1 MHRRARSILRGEQGL
16 SMILVLCI
24 GALFVA
30 LSAALVYAASVLTAN
45 ANRQLLEQEAY
56 QLATSF
62 SDVLEGELND
72 KDSSFAKFVNGQFM
86 FSQSYGKDIYDLES
100 QPKEFV
106 WKPNGSQPDG
116 GAEAITVTLRRRPGD
131 GADKLNQ
138 TANSTIA
145 TDLRN
150 LLDTL
155 EGEDRK
161 GMAIVDLQL
170 DITVTV
176 TKNGESFAF
185 TRTYDRTVKYDS
197 DGSQAKS
204 YIFPKVYYTIN
215 DGTTKYY
222 RISELTF
229 FAPGVGEKTI
239 DDNNISSNRLTFH
252 CDTSQ
257 QPDSITSQRGE
268 TIVEVLVSF
277 LLLMIFTSMFVVSL
291 RYARAMSQ
299 KAETL
304 RETAYAFCAGL
315 YPANN
320 AAPNWV
326 KERDGLEFSFGDYG
340 EFVVEGVELDSV
352 ETSAEVTENGQKTTE
367 QHKFYRYSKS
377 TAEGTT
383 NP

>member
-1 MHRRARSILRGEQGL
+1 MHRRARSILSGEQGL

-62 SDVLEGELND
+62 SDVLEGELN
-72 KDSSFAKFVNGQFM
+72 KRDSSFAKFVNEQFM

-100 QPKEFV
+100 QPKEFA
-106 WKPNGSQPDG
+106 WKPDASQPDG

-138 TANSTIA
+138 TANSTNA
-145 TDLRN
+145 SA
-150 LLDTL
+150 LLSEITPW
-155 EGEDRK
+155 EGGEDRK

-204 YIFPKVYYTIN
+204 KKLPKVYYTIN
-215 DGTTKYY
+215 DGPTKYY
-222 RISELTF
+222 RIKALTF
-229 FAPGVGEKTI
+229 YASGSGDLTI
-239 DDNNISSNRLTFH
+239 TDGNIDSNRLTFH

-257 QPDSITSQRGE
+257 QPDSITYTRG
-268 TIVEVLVSF
+268 
-277 LLLMIFTSMFVVSL
+277 
-291 RYARAMSQ
+291 AKQ
-299 KAETL
+299 
-304 RETAYAFCAGL
+304 
-315 YPANN
+315 
-320 AAPNWV
+320 
-326 KERDGLEFSFGDYG
+326 
-340 EFVVEGVELDSV
+340 
-352 ETSAEVTENGQKTTE
+352 
-367 QHKFYRYSKS
+367 S
-377 TAEGTT
+377 TGTT
-383 NP
+383 QE

>member
-62 SDVLEGELND
+62 SDVLEGELNN
-72 KDSSFAKFVNGQFM
+72 KDSSFAKFVNEQFM

-100 QPKEFV
+100 QPKEFT
-106 WKPNGSQPDG
+106 WKPKDSQPDG

-138 TANSTIA
+138 TANSDTA
-145 TDLRN
+145 SA
-150 LLDTL
+150 LLSEITPW
-155 EGEDRK
+155 EGGEGRG

-204 YIFPKVYYTIN
+204 NKKFPKVYYTIN
-215 DGTTKYY
+215 DGITKYY
-222 RISELTF
+222 RINELTF
-229 FAPGVGEKTI
+229 YAPSLPEVTI
-239 DDNNISSNRLTFH
+239 DDNTINSNRLTFH

-257 QPDSITSQRGE
+257 QPDSITYTRG
-268 TIVEVLVSF
+268 
-277 LLLMIFTSMFVVSL
+277 
-291 RYARAMSQ
+291 AKQ
-299 KAETL
+299 
-304 RETAYAFCAGL
+304 
-315 YPANN
+315 
-320 AAPNWV
+320 
-326 KERDGLEFSFGDYG
+326 
-340 EFVVEGVELDSV
+340 
-352 ETSAEVTENGQKTTE
+352 
-367 QHKFYRYSKS
+367 S
-377 TAEGTT
+377 TGTT
-383 NP
+383 QE

>member
-62 SDVLEGELND
+62 SDVLEGELN
-72 KDSSFAKFVNGQFM
+72 KRDSSFAKFVNEQFM

-100 QPKEFV
+100 QPKEFA

-155 EGEDRK
+155 EGEGRK

-204 YIFPKVYYTIN
+204 NKIFPKVYYTIN
-215 DGTTKYY
+215 DGPTKYY
-222 RISELTF
+222 RINDLTF
-229 FAPGVGEKTI
+229 YAPSRPDLTI
-239 DDNNISSNRLTFH
+239 TDGNIGSNRLTFH

-257 QPDSITSQRGE
+257 QPDSITYTRG
-268 TIVEVLVSF
+268 
-277 LLLMIFTSMFVVSL
+277 
-291 RYARAMSQ
+291 AKQ
-299 KAETL
+299 
-304 RETAYAFCAGL
+304 
-315 YPANN
+315 
-320 AAPNWV
+320 
-326 KERDGLEFSFGDYG
+326 
-340 EFVVEGVELDSV
+340 
-352 ETSAEVTENGQKTTE
+352 
-367 QHKFYRYSKS
+367 S
-377 TAEGTT
+377 TGTT
-383 NP
+383 QE

>member
-62 SDVLEGELND
+62 SDVLEGELNK
-72 KDSSFAKFVNGQFM
+72 KDSDFAKFVNEQFM

-100 QPKEFV
+100 QPKEFA

-116 GAEAITVTLRRRPGD
+116 GAEAITVILRRRPGD

-138 TANSTIA
+138 TANSTSP
-145 TDLRN
+145 TDLRD
-150 LLDTL
+150 LLNTL
-155 EGEDRK
+155 EGENRK
-161 GMAIVDLQL
+161 GMEIVDLQL

-197 DGSQAKS
+197 DGSKAKDNK
-204 YIFPKVYYTIN
+204 FPKVYYTIN
-215 DGTTKYY
+215 NSTTKYY
-222 RISELTF
+222 RVRDLTF
-229 FAPGVGEKTI
+229 YARGGGEVTI
-239 DDNNISSNRLTFH
+239 DDKNISSNRLTFH

-257 QPDSITSQRGE
+257 QPDSITYTRGAKQG
-268 TIVEVLVSF
+268 T
-277 LLLMIFTSMFVVSL
+277 
-291 RYARAMSQ
+291 
-299 KAETL
+299 
-304 RETAYAFCAGL
+304 
-315 YPANN
+315 
-320 AAPNWV
+320 
-326 KERDGLEFSFGDYG
+326 
-340 EFVVEGVELDSV
+340 
-352 ETSAEVTENGQKTTE
+352 
-367 QHKFYRYSKS
+367 
-377 TAEGTT
+377 GTT
-383 NP
+383 QE

>member
-62 SDVLEGELND
+62 SDVLEGELNK
-72 KDSSFAKFVNGQFM
+72 KDSSFAKFVNEQFM

-100 QPKEFV
+100 QPKEFA
-106 WKPNGSQPDG
+106 WKPKGSQPDG

-138 TANSTIA
+138 TANSTSV

-197 DGSQAKS
+197 DGSQAQSNKK
-204 YIFPKVYYTIN
+204 FPKVYYTIN
-215 DGTTKYY
+215 DSTTEYY
-222 RISELTF
+222 RINDLTF
-229 FAPGVGEKTI
+229 YAVGVGEKTI

-257 QPDSITSQRGE
+257 QPDSITYTRG
-268 TIVEVLVSF
+268 
-277 LLLMIFTSMFVVSL
+277 
-291 RYARAMSQ
+291 AKQ
-299 KAETL
+299 
-304 RETAYAFCAGL
+304 
-315 YPANN
+315 
-320 AAPNWV
+320 
-326 KERDGLEFSFGDYG
+326 
-340 EFVVEGVELDSV
+340 
-352 ETSAEVTENGQKTTE
+352 
-367 QHKFYRYSKS
+367 S
-377 TAEGTT
+377 TGTT
-383 NP
+383 QE

>member
-62 SDVLEGELND
+62 SDVLEGELNN
-72 KDSSFAKFVNGQFM
+72 KDSGFAKFVNEQFM

-100 QPKEFV
+100 QPKEFA
-106 WKPNGSQPDG
+106 WKPKGSQPDG

-138 TANSTIA
+138 TANSTNA

-155 EGEDRK
+155 EGENRK
-161 GMAIVDLQL
+161 GMEIVDLQL

-197 DGSQAKS
+197 DGSQAQSNKK
-204 YIFPKVYYTIN
+204 FPKVYYTIN
-215 DGTTKYY
+215 DSTTEYY
-222 RISELTF
+222 RINDLTF
-229 FAPGVGEKTI
+229 YAVGVGEKTI

-257 QPDSITSQRGE
+257 QPDSITYTRG
-268 TIVEVLVSF
+268 
-277 LLLMIFTSMFVVSL
+277 
-291 RYARAMSQ
+291 AKQ
-299 KAETL
+299 
-304 RETAYAFCAGL
+304 
-315 YPANN
+315 
-320 AAPNWV
+320 
-326 KERDGLEFSFGDYG
+326 
-340 EFVVEGVELDSV
+340 
-352 ETSAEVTENGQKTTE
+352 
-367 QHKFYRYSKS
+367 S
-377 TAEGTT
+377 TGTT
-383 NP
+383 QE

>member
-62 SDVLEGELND
+62 SDVLEGELN
-72 KDSSFAKFVNGQFM
+72 KRDSSFAKFVNEQFM

-100 QPKEFV
+100 QPKEFA

-138 TANSTIA
+138 TVNSTNA

-155 EGEDRK
+155 EGENRK

-197 DGSQAKS
+197 DGSQAQSNKK
-204 YIFPKVYYTIN
+204 FPKVYYTIN
-215 DGTTKYY
+215 DSTTEYY
-222 RISELTF
+222 RINDLTF
-229 FAPGVGEKTI
+229 YAVGVGEKTI

-257 QPDSITSQRGE
+257 QPDSITYTRG
-268 TIVEVLVSF
+268 
-277 LLLMIFTSMFVVSL
+277 
-291 RYARAMSQ
+291 AKQ
-299 KAETL
+299 
-304 RETAYAFCAGL
+304 
-315 YPANN
+315 
-320 AAPNWV
+320 
-326 KERDGLEFSFGDYG
+326 
-340 EFVVEGVELDSV
+340 
-352 ETSAEVTENGQKTTE
+352 
-367 QHKFYRYSKS
+367 S
-377 TAEGTT
+377 TGTT
-383 NP
+383 

>member
-62 SDVLEGELND
+62 SDVLEGELN
-72 KDSSFAKFVNGQFM
+72 KRDSSFAKFVNEQFM

-100 QPKEFV
+100 QPKEFA
-106 WKPNGSQPDG
+106 WKPKGSQPDG

-138 TANSTIA
+138 TANSTSV
-145 TDLRN
+145 TDLLN
-150 LLDTL
+150 LLNTL

-161 GMAIVDLQL
+161 GMEIVDLQL

-204 YIFPKVYYTIN
+204 NKKFPKVYYTIN
-215 DGTTKYY
+215 DGPTKYY
-222 RISELTF
+222 RIDALTF
-229 FAPGVGEKTI
+229 YAPGVDDKAI
-239 DDNNISSNRLTFH
+239 DDSNISSNRLTFH

-257 QPDSITSQRGE
+257 QPDSITYTRG
-268 TIVEVLVSF
+268 
-277 LLLMIFTSMFVVSL
+277 
-291 RYARAMSQ
+291 AKQ
-299 KAETL
+299 
-304 RETAYAFCAGL
+304 
-315 YPANN
+315 
-320 AAPNWV
+320 
-326 KERDGLEFSFGDYG
+326 
-340 EFVVEGVELDSV
+340 
-352 ETSAEVTENGQKTTE
+352 
-367 QHKFYRYSKS
+367 S
-377 TAEGTT
+377 TGTT
-383 NP
+383 

>member
-72 KDSSFAKFVNGQFM
+72 YDPNDRDSKTFAGFVNNEFM
-86 FSQSYGKDIYDLES
+86 FSVSYGKDIYDLES
-100 QPKEFV
+100 QPKEFA
-106 WKPNGSQPDG
+106 WKPDPNQPDG

-138 TANSTIA
+138 TANSTSA

-155 EGEDRK
+155 EGENRK
-161 GMAIVDLQL
+161 GMEIVDLQL

-204 YIFPKVYYTIN
+204 KKLPKAYYTIN
-215 DGTTKYY
+215 DGPTKYY
-222 RISELTF
+222 RIKALTF
-229 FAPGVGEKTI
+229 YAPGSPDLTI
-239 DDNNISSNRLTFH
+239 TDDNIGSYRLTFH

-257 QPDSITSQRGE
+257 QPDSITYTRG
-268 TIVEVLVSF
+268 
-277 LLLMIFTSMFVVSL
+277 
-291 RYARAMSQ
+291 AKQ
-299 KAETL
+299 
-304 RETAYAFCAGL
+304 
-315 YPANN
+315 
-320 AAPNWV
+320 
-326 KERDGLEFSFGDYG
+326 
-340 EFVVEGVELDSV
+340 
-352 ETSAEVTENGQKTTE
+352 
-367 QHKFYRYSKS
+367 S
-377 TAEGTT
+377 TGTT
-383 NP
+383 QE

>member
-62 SDVLEGELND
+62 SDVLEGELN
-72 KDSSFAKFVNGQFM
+72 KRDSSFAKFVNEQFM

-100 QPKEFV
+100 QPKEFA

-138 TANSTIA
+138 TANSTSA

-197 DGSQAKS
+197 DSSQAKS
-204 YIFPKVYYTIN
+204 DKKFPKVYYTIN
-215 DGTTKYY
+215 DSTTEYY
-222 RISELTF
+222 RISDLTF
-229 FAPGVGEKTI
+229 YAPGVGEQTI
-239 DDNNISSNRLTFH
+239 DDKNIGSNRLTFH

-257 QPDSITSQRGE
+257 QPDSITYTRG
-268 TIVEVLVSF
+268 
-277 LLLMIFTSMFVVSL
+277 
-291 RYARAMSQ
+291 AKQ
-299 KAETL
+299 
-304 RETAYAFCAGL
+304 
-315 YPANN
+315 
-320 AAPNWV
+320 
-326 KERDGLEFSFGDYG
+326 
-340 EFVVEGVELDSV
+340 
-352 ETSAEVTENGQKTTE
+352 
-367 QHKFYRYSKS
+367 S
-377 TAEGTT
+377 TGTT
-383 NP
+383 QE

>member
-62 SDVLEGELND
+62 SDVLEGELNN
-72 KDSSFAKFVNGQFM
+72 KDSSFAKFVNEQFM

-100 QPKEFV
+100 QPKEFA
-106 WKPNGSQPDG
+106 WKPNGSQPDA

-131 GADKLNQ
+131 GVDKLNQ
-138 TANSTIA
+138 TANSTNA

-155 EGEDRK
+155 EGENRK
-161 GMAIVDLQL
+161 GMEIVDLQL

-197 DGSQAKS
+197 DGSQAQSNKK
-204 YIFPKVYYTIN
+204 FPKVYYTIN
-215 DGTTKYY
+215 DSTTEYY
-222 RISELTF
+222 RINDLTF
-229 FAPGVGEKTI
+229 YAVGVGEKTI

-257 QPDSITSQRGE
+257 QPDSITYTRG
-268 TIVEVLVSF
+268 
-277 LLLMIFTSMFVVSL
+277 
-291 RYARAMSQ
+291 AKQ
-299 KAETL
+299 
-304 RETAYAFCAGL
+304 
-315 YPANN
+315 
-320 AAPNWV
+320 
-326 KERDGLEFSFGDYG
+326 
-340 EFVVEGVELDSV
+340 
-352 ETSAEVTENGQKTTE
+352 
-367 QHKFYRYSKS
+367 S
-377 TAEGTT
+377 TGTT
-383 NP
+383 QE

>member
-62 SDVLEGELND
+62 SDVLEGELNN
-72 KDSSFAKFVNGQFM
+72 KDSDFAKFVNEQFM

-100 QPKEFV
+100 QPKEFA

-138 TANSTIA
+138 TANSTNA

-155 EGEDRK
+155 EGENRK
-161 GMAIVDLQL
+161 GMEIVDLQL

-197 DGSQAKS
+197 DGSQAQSNKK
-204 YIFPKVYYTIN
+204 FPKVYYTIN
-215 DGTTKYY
+215 DSTTEYY
-222 RISELTF
+222 RINDLRF
-229 FAPGVGEKTI
+229 YAVGVGEKTI

-257 QPDSITSQRGE
+257 QPDSIPYTRG
-268 TIVEVLVSF
+268 
-277 LLLMIFTSMFVVSL
+277 
-291 RYARAMSQ
+291 AKQ
-299 KAETL
+299 
-304 RETAYAFCAGL
+304 
-315 YPANN
+315 
-320 AAPNWV
+320 
-326 KERDGLEFSFGDYG
+326 
-340 EFVVEGVELDSV
+340 
-352 ETSAEVTENGQKTTE
+352 
-367 QHKFYRYSKS
+367 S
-377 TAEGTT
+377 TGTT
-383 NP
+383 QE

>member
-62 SDVLEGELND
+62 SDVLEGELNK
-72 KDSSFAKFVNGQFM
+72 KDSSFAKFVNEQFM

-100 QPKEFV
+100 QPKEFA
-106 WKPNGSQPDG
+106 WKQKGSQPDG

-138 TANSTIA
+138 TANSTNA

-155 EGEDRK
+155 EGENRK
-161 GMAIVDLQL
+161 GMEIVDLQL

-204 YIFPKVYYTIN
+204 NKIFPKVYYTIN
-215 DGTTKYY
+215 DSTTEYY
-222 RISELTF
+222 RINDLTF
-229 FAPGVGEKTI
+229 YAPGIGEKII

-257 QPDSITSQRGE
+257 QPDSITYTRG
-268 TIVEVLVSF
+268 
-277 LLLMIFTSMFVVSL
+277 
-291 RYARAMSQ
+291 AKQ
-299 KAETL
+299 
-304 RETAYAFCAGL
+304 
-315 YPANN
+315 
-320 AAPNWV
+320 
-326 KERDGLEFSFGDYG
+326 
-340 EFVVEGVELDSV
+340 
-352 ETSAEVTENGQKTTE
+352 
-367 QHKFYRYSKS
+367 S
-377 TAEGTT
+377 TGTT
-383 NP
+383 QE

>member
-1 MHRRARSILRGEQGL
+1 MHRRARSILRGEQGF

-62 SDVLEGELND
+62 SDVLEGELN
-72 KDSSFAKFVNGQFM
+72 KRDSSFAKFVNEQFM

-100 QPKEFV
+100 QPKEFA

-138 TANSTIA
+138 TVNSTNA

-204 YIFPKVYYTIN
+204 NKKFPKVYYTIN
-215 DGTTKYY
+215 DSTTEYY
-222 RISELTF
+222 RISDLTF
-229 FAPGVGEKTI
+229 YAPGVGEQTI
-239 DDNNISSNRLTFH
+239 DDKNIGSNRLTFH

-257 QPDSITSQRGE
+257 QPDSITYTRG
-268 TIVEVLVSF
+268 
-277 LLLMIFTSMFVVSL
+277 
-291 RYARAMSQ
+291 AKQ
-299 KAETL
+299 
-304 RETAYAFCAGL
+304 
-315 YPANN
+315 
-320 AAPNWV
+320 
-326 KERDGLEFSFGDYG
+326 
-340 EFVVEGVELDSV
+340 
-352 ETSAEVTENGQKTTE
+352 
-367 QHKFYRYSKS
+367 S
-377 TAEGTT
+377 TGTT
-383 NP
+383 QE

>member
-62 SDVLEGELND
+62 SDVLEWELNN

-100 QPKEFV
+100 QPKEFA
-106 WKPNGSQPDG
+106 WKPNGNQPDG

-138 TANSTIA
+138 TANSTNA

-155 EGEDRK
+155 EGENRK

-197 DGSQAKS
+197 DGSQAQSNKK
-204 YIFPKVYYTIN
+204 FPKVYYTIN
-215 DGTTKYY
+215 DSTTEYY
-222 RISELTF
+222 RINDLTF
-229 FAPGVGEKTI
+229 YAVGVGEKTI

-257 QPDSITSQRGE
+257 QPDSITYTRG
-268 TIVEVLVSF
+268 
-277 LLLMIFTSMFVVSL
+277 
-291 RYARAMSQ
+291 AKQ
-299 KAETL
+299 
-304 RETAYAFCAGL
+304 
-315 YPANN
+315 
-320 AAPNWV
+320 
-326 KERDGLEFSFGDYG
+326 
-340 EFVVEGVELDSV
+340 
-352 ETSAEVTENGQKTTE
+352 
-367 QHKFYRYSKS
+367 S
-377 TAEGTT
+377 TGTT
-383 NP
+383 QE

>member
-62 SDVLEGELND
+62 SDVLEGELNK
-72 KDSSFAKFVNGQFM
+72 KDSSFAKFVNEQFM

-100 QPKEFV
+100 QPKEFA
-106 WKPNGSQPDG
+106 WKPNGSQPDA

-138 TANSTIA
+138 TANSTTPSA
-145 TDLRN
+145 
-150 LLDTL
+150 LLGEIKPW
-155 EGEDRK
+155 EGGEGRK
-161 GMAIVDLQL
+161 GMEIVDLQL

-197 DGSQAKS
+197 DGSQAKDNK
-204 YIFPKVYYTIN
+204 FPKVYYTIN
-215 DGTTKYY
+215 NSTTKYY
-222 RISELTF
+222 RISDLRF
-229 FAPGVGEKTI
+229 YALGDGEKTI
-239 DDNNISSNRLTFH
+239 DDSNISSNRLTFH

-257 QPDSITSQRGE
+257 QPDSITYTRGAKQS
-268 TIVEVLVSF
+268 T
-277 LLLMIFTSMFVVSL
+277 
-291 RYARAMSQ
+291 
-299 KAETL
+299 
-304 RETAYAFCAGL
+304 G
-315 YPANN
+315 
-320 AAPNWV
+320 
-326 KERDGLEFSFGDYG
+326 
-340 EFVVEGVELDSV
+340 
-352 ETSAEVTENGQKTTE
+352 KTQE
-367 QHKFYRYSKS
+367 
-377 TAEGTT
+377 
-383 NP
+383 

>member
-1 MHRRARSILRGEQGL
+1 
-16 SMILVLCI
+16 MILVLCI

-62 SDVLEGELND
+62 SDVLEGELNN
-72 KDSSFAKFVNGQFM
+72 KDSDFAKFVNEQFM

-100 QPKEFV
+100 QPKEFA

-138 TANSTIA
+138 TVNSTNA

-197 DGSQAKS
+197 DGSQAQSNKK
-204 YIFPKVYYTIN
+204 FPKVYYTIN
-215 DGTTKYY
+215 DSTTEYY
-222 RISELTF
+222 RINDLTF
-229 FAPGVGEKTI
+229 YAVGVGEKTI

-257 QPDSITSQRGE
+257 QPDSITYTRG
-268 TIVEVLVSF
+268 
-277 LLLMIFTSMFVVSL
+277 
-291 RYARAMSQ
+291 AKQ
-299 KAETL
+299 
-304 RETAYAFCAGL
+304 
-315 YPANN
+315 
-320 AAPNWV
+320 
-326 KERDGLEFSFGDYG
+326 
-340 EFVVEGVELDSV
+340 
-352 ETSAEVTENGQKTTE
+352 
-367 QHKFYRYSKS
+367 S
-377 TAEGTT
+377 TGTT
-383 NP
+383 QE

>member
-100 QPKEFV
+100 QPKEFA
-106 WKPNGSQPDG
+106 WKPKGSQPDG

-138 TANSTIA
+138 TANSTNA

-155 EGEDRK
+155 EGENRK

-197 DGSQAKS
+197 DGSQAQSNKK
-204 YIFPKVYYTIN
+204 FPKVYYTIN
-215 DGTTKYY
+215 DSTTEYY
-222 RISELTF
+222 RINDLTF
-229 FAPGVGEKTI
+229 YAVGVGEKTI

-257 QPDSITSQRGE
+257 QPDSITYTRG
-268 TIVEVLVSF
+268 
-277 LLLMIFTSMFVVSL
+277 
-291 RYARAMSQ
+291 AKQ
-299 KAETL
+299 
-304 RETAYAFCAGL
+304 
-315 YPANN
+315 
-320 AAPNWV
+320 
-326 KERDGLEFSFGDYG
+326 
-340 EFVVEGVELDSV
+340 
-352 ETSAEVTENGQKTTE
+352 
-367 QHKFYRYSKS
+367 S
-377 TAEGTT
+377 TGTT
-383 NP
+383 QE

>member
-30 LSAALVYAASVLTAN
+30 LSAALVYAASVLPAN

-62 SDVLEGELND
+62 SDVLEGELN
-72 KDSSFAKFVNGQFM
+72 KRDSSFAKFVNEQFM

-100 QPKEFV
+100 QPKEFA

-138 TANSTIA
+138 TANSTNA

-155 EGEDRK
+155 EGENRK

-197 DGSQAKS
+197 DGSQAQSNKK
-204 YIFPKVYYTIN
+204 FPKVYYTIN
-215 DGTTKYY
+215 DSTTEYY
-222 RISELTF
+222 RINDLTF
-229 FAPGVGEKTI
+229 YAVGVGEKTI

-257 QPDSITSQRGE
+257 QPDSITYTRG
-268 TIVEVLVSF
+268 
-277 LLLMIFTSMFVVSL
+277 
-291 RYARAMSQ
+291 AKQ
-299 KAETL
+299 
-304 RETAYAFCAGL
+304 
-315 YPANN
+315 
-320 AAPNWV
+320 
-326 KERDGLEFSFGDYG
+326 
-340 EFVVEGVELDSV
+340 
-352 ETSAEVTENGQKTTE
+352 
-367 QHKFYRYSKS
+367 S
-377 TAEGTT
+377 TGTT
-383 NP
+383 QE

>member
-45 ANRQLLEQEAY
+45 ANRQLPEQEAY

-62 SDVLEGELND
+62 SDVLEGELNK

-100 QPKEFV
+100 QPKEFA

-138 TANSTIA
+138 TANSTSA

-161 GMAIVDLQL
+161 GMEIVD
-170 DITVTV
+170 
-176 TKNGESFAF
+176 
-185 TRTYDRTVKYDS
+185 
-197 DGSQAKS
+197 
-204 YIFPKVYYTIN
+204 
-215 DGTTKYY
+215 
-222 RISELTF
+222 
-229 FAPGVGEKTI
+229 
-239 DDNNISSNRLTFH
+239 
-252 CDTSQ
+252 
-257 QPDSITSQRGE
+257 
-268 TIVEVLVSF
+268 
-277 LLLMIFTSMFVVSL
+277 
-291 RYARAMSQ
+291 
-299 KAETL
+299 
-304 RETAYAFCAGL
+304 
-315 YPANN
+315 
-320 AAPNWV
+320 
-326 KERDGLEFSFGDYG
+326 
-340 EFVVEGVELDSV
+340 
-352 ETSAEVTENGQKTTE
+352 
-367 QHKFYRYSKS
+367 
-377 TAEGTT
+377 
-383 NP
+383 

>member
-62 SDVLEGELND
+62 SDVLEGELNK
-72 KDSSFAKFVNGQFM
+72 KDSSFAKFVNEQFM

-100 QPKEFV
+100 QPKEFA
-106 WKPNGSQPDG
+106 WKPKGSQPDG

-138 TANSTIA
+138 TANSTNA

-155 EGEDRK
+155 EGENRK
-161 GMAIVDLQL
+161 GMEIVDLQL

-204 YIFPKVYYTIN
+204 NKKFPKVYYTIN
-215 DGTTKYY
+215 DGITKYY
-222 RISELTF
+222 RINELTF
-229 FAPGVGEKTI
+229 YAPSLPEVTI
-239 DDNNISSNRLTFH
+239 DDNTISSNQLTFH

-257 QPDSITSQRGE
+257 QPDSITYTRG
-268 TIVEVLVSF
+268 
-277 LLLMIFTSMFVVSL
+277 
-291 RYARAMSQ
+291 AKQ
-299 KAETL
+299 
-304 RETAYAFCAGL
+304 
-315 YPANN
+315 
-320 AAPNWV
+320 
-326 KERDGLEFSFGDYG
+326 
-340 EFVVEGVELDSV
+340 
-352 ETSAEVTENGQKTTE
+352 
-367 QHKFYRYSKS
+367 S
-377 TAEGTT
+377 TGTT
-383 NP
+383 QE

>member
-62 SDVLEGELND
+62 SDVLEGELNN
-72 KDSSFAKFVNGQFM
+72 KDSSFAKFVNEQFM

-100 QPKEFV
+100 QPKEFA

-138 TANSTIA
+138 TANSTTA
-145 TDLRN
+145 SA
-150 LLDTL
+150 LLGEIKPW
-155 EGEDRK
+155 EGGENRK

-185 TRTYDRTVKYDS
+185 TRTYDRTVKYS
-197 DGSQAKS
+197 NKTTS
-204 YIFPKVYYTIN
+204 KVYYTVN
-215 DGTTKYY
+215 GGTTEYY
-222 RISELTF
+222 RESDLTF
-229 FAPGVGEKTI
+229 VAAGQEKLKIT
-239 DDNNISSNRLTFH
+239 DDNIKNNRLTFH

-257 QPDSITSQRGE
+257 QPDSITYTRG
-268 TIVEVLVSF
+268 
-277 LLLMIFTSMFVVSL
+277 
-291 RYARAMSQ
+291 AKQ
-299 KAETL
+299 
-304 RETAYAFCAGL
+304 
-315 YPANN
+315 
-320 AAPNWV
+320 
-326 KERDGLEFSFGDYG
+326 
-340 EFVVEGVELDSV
+340 
-352 ETSAEVTENGQKTTE
+352 
-367 QHKFYRYSKS
+367 S
-377 TAEGTT
+377 TGTT
-383 NP
+383 QE